1 MVPNLAKSPLI
12 ALFFGALLY
21 LAGAYIPYSE
31 TYTALA
37 ADFPATLSGTLF
49 LLLFAFWLSLTAA
62 VCFGAAEKGGARTIA
77 PLTVAMLGCV
87 WLIPSLEALLYT
99 GHAGVLP
106 RADAL
111 VSMGFY
117 AACTVLAMALCALL
131 YRTQA
136 QAKPVNP
143 HEAARQPQVTYKLKT
158 MELIIKILVL
168 PLVYAVLFFVAFYFL
183 HWNNEEVRTFYGG
196 QAENLGFIASVVRI
210 LLDRGWMLTL
220 ALAKGL
226 AYTLFALPLLF
237 LFPGKRAIYIVMTM
251 LLNLSGAIWLLIPTP
266 IMTDAIRLSNLIY
279 TAVLTFV
286 FSVLMAI
293 LLHTCFR
300 REVKAA
306 APQRPPMTPQQAALA
321 KAQAAAAKKPADAT
335 VKTAAAAVSATM
347 KGNG

>member
-1 MVPNLAKSPLI
+1 MLPNLAKSPLI

-37 ADFPATLSGTLF
+37 AAFSATLSGTLF
-49 LLLFAFWLSLTAA
+49 LLLFAFWLSLAAA
-62 VCFGAAEKGGARTIA
+62 VCFGAAERGGVRTIA
-77 PLTVAMLGCV
+77 LLTVAMLGAV
-87 WLIPSLEALLYT
+87 WLVPSLEALLYT
-99 GHAGVLP
+99 GHAGVLT

-117 AACTVLAMALCALL
+117 SACTVIAMALFALL

-136 QAKPVNP
+136 KTKPANP
-143 HEAARQPQVTYKLKT
+143 HEAAQQSPVSYKLKT
-158 MELIIKILVL
+158 MALIIKIIVL
-168 PLVYAVLFFVAFYFL
+168 PLVYAVLFFVVFYFL
-183 HWNNEEVRTFYGG
+183 HWNKEEIRVFYGG

-210 LLDRGWMLTL
+210 LLDNGWMLML

-226 AYTLFALPLLF
+226 SYTLFALPLLF
-237 LFPGKRAIYIVMTM
+237 LFPGKRAIYIVMTV

-266 IMTDAIRLSNLIY
+266 IMTDAIRFSNLLY
-279 TAVLTFV
+279 TAVLTFA
-286 FSVLMAI
+286 FSVLMAF

-306 APQRPPMTPQQAALA
+306 APQRPPMTPQQVALA
-321 KAQAAAAKKPADAT
+321 KAQAAAAKKPSEAT

-347 KGNG
+347 RGKG